1 MIQHD
6 DTGKKQYEI
15 NKNVYKSDI
24 AVLITGTTTTRKDHV
39 INIIPPPPIFI
50 AFRRKCTRI
59 FVEGKLQQ

>member
-24 AVLITGTTTTRKDHV
+24 AVLITGATTTRKDHV
-39 INIIPPPPIFI
+39 INIISPLFSLLSEEN
-50 AFRRKCTRI
+50 
-59 FVEGKLQQ
+59 VVVYL

>member
-24 AVLITGTTTTRKDHV
+24 AVLITGATTTRKDNV
-39 INIIPPPPIFI
+39 INIISPPIFI
-50 AFRRKCTRI
+50 AFRRKCSRI

>member
-24 AVLITGTTTTRKDHV
+24 AVLITGATTTRKDHV
-39 INIIPPPPIFI
+39 INIIPPPLFSLLSEEN
-50 AFRRKCTRI
+50 
-59 FVEGKLQQ
+59 VVVYL